1 MKFGPF
7 STDENGSR
15 TDAYDSIRIHP
26 RLSVACFHTLW
37 PGDLLEIPRNRRGMV
52 VAQGT
57 AIAFVPTKLGRGRQ
71 KEEEEMLWTI
81 FVILLVLWLLG
92 VVSSYTVGGFI
103 HILLVLA
110 LVVLLINII
119 GGRRTIV

>member
-1 MKFGPF
+1 MLLMACSLLP
-7 STDENGSR
+7 SGS
-15 TDAYDSIRIHP
+15 
-26 RLSVACFHTLW
+26 
-37 PGDLLEIPRNRRGMV
+37 
-52 VAQGT
+52 
-57 AIAFVPTKLGRGRQ
+57 IAFVPTNELEFRVVDKRRGT
-71 KEEEEMLWTI
+71 MLWTI

-119 GGRRTIV
+119 SGRRTAI